1 MKCLL
6 ARFFLT
12 HSTAITG
19 RCRLCLLGLFLPPVF
34 FPEGSIL
41 LQAQRLSA
49 SPVSS
54 SRRPPSI
61 VCLNSPDTT
70 VSKQGRDVVYRHDW
84 VAVLG
89 CQLSTQCGWGCW
101 ARGLGHHQQTFLGPK
116 TRQFKPLARCL
127 SPSTP
132 TPAEM
137 TRGKERLNTH
147 STFCF
152 RFCIYWTLFRRVVLG
167 PQ

>member
-1 MKCLL
+1 MGRGEVRASGHTVWGTPNSVQSKRLKCLL

-19 RCRLCLLGLFLPPVF
+19 RCRLCLLGLFLPSVF

-49 SPVSS
+49 SPGSS

-70 VSKQGRDVVYRHDW
+70 VSKQGRDVAYRHDW

-101 ARGLGHHQQTFLGPK
+101 ARGLGPHQRSSADIPGAQNASVQASCQMPLTFYP
-116 TRQFKPLARCL
+116 
-127 SPSTP
+127 
-132 TPAEM
+132 
-137 TRGKERLNTH
+137 NT
-147 STFCF
+147 C
-152 RFCIYWTLFRRVVLG
+152 
-167 PQ
+167 